1 MKNRHFAEKPCGTPA
16 TQAAWLEQ
24 VIVVNNSRNINPA
37 CAYSLS
43 MTSRCNIDRRR
54 SDSPFVRVFMT
65 LLLVGLL
72 AGCAVGPDFKR
83 PATPDTAHYTATT
96 FPMQTASAPIYLGEA
111 QRFSESM
118 SVSAQWWRGFG
129 SPKLDALIEQAMVAN
144 PTLLSAQATLRQAQE
159 VYAARVGLARYPQ
172 IDASLS
178 GQRQR
183 FNPGSLGL
191 PEDAREFSLFNAGIG
206 VHYQLDLA
214 GANRH
219 ALMALA
225 ARIDYQRYQLHGAQ
239 LALVAN
245 LITTAVTQAKLAAQV
260 EAMETIL
267 QVEMERLKLEQK
279 RKALGAASLDEVL
292 ALRTQVEQTRAAL
305 LPLRLQLEQSRH
317 LLAVLAGRVP
327 GAEEMPQFTL
337 ADFTL
342 PSELPR
348 VVPSGLVRQ
357 RPDIQAAEA
366 LLQAANAEYGVAIA
380 KFYPQLNLSANLGSQ
395 ALTTAALF
403 GPGTLIWNFLGQLT
417 QPLFNPGLS
426 AEKRAAL
433 AAFDAAAANYQ
444 NVVLESLR
452 NVADILRALQYDA
465 QQLVALAAAD
475 TTAQESMESM
485 RRQYMLGAASYVQLL
500 VATQQMQQNKINLI
514 AAQAQRLLD
523 SVALY
528 QAIGVESDGDGIN
541 FIH

>member
-1 MKNRHFAEKPCGTPA
+1 MKNRHFAEKPYGTPA
-16 TQAAWLEQ
+16 TQA
-24 VIVVNNSRNINPA
+24 IVGNNSQNISSA

-43 MTSRCNIDRRR
+43 MTSSCIIDRRR

-83 PATPDTAHYTATT
+83 PATPDTAHYTATS
-96 FPMQTASAPIYLGEA
+96 FPMQTASAPIFLGEA

-118 SVSAQWWRGFG
+118 SVRAQWWHGFG

-159 VYAARVGLARYPQ
+159 VYAARAGLARYPQ

-219 ALMALA
+219 ALTALA

-380 KFYPQLNLSANLGSQ
+380 KFYPQINLSANLGSQ

-475 TTAQESMESM
+475 AAAQESMESM
-485 RRQYMLGAASYVQLL
+485 RRQYMLGAASYLQLL
-500 VATQQMQQNKINLI
+500 VAMQQMQQNKINLI

-523 SVALY
+523 SIALY
-528 QAIGVESDGDGIN
+528 QAIGVGSDGDEAN

>member
-1 MKNRHFAEKPCGTPA
+1 MKNWHFAEKPCGTPA

-24 VIVVNNSRNINPA
+24 AIVVNNSRNISPA